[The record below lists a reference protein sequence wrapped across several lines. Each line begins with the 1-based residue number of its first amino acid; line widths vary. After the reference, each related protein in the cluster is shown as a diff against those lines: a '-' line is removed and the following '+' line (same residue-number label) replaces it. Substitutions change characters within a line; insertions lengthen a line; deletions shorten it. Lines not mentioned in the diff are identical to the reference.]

1 MNQAQLTN
9 SNVPPL
15 LPPNLP
21 DSYRPAIPQARRPR
35 ASSAK
40 PSKNL
45 WRNARAIGDVVY
57 IFVAWLVFTVLY
69 MFFIYYVLIEGK
81 VQVGAVFFGAS
92 TTNLLVSIFSQIF
105 VVLAAMT
112 MHGLLTT
119 LRLVLKDT
127 SLVTFFGIGSSS
139 GWSSV
144 LKLLAAGWF
153 PKFWCNFTSVLL
165 GEGSLL
171 VVILG
176 IPIVGLAF
184 GSMLKCPLSPLSSAL
199 PFFANQVRQT
209 DRATFEYYFVP
220 GHTKVPVFAG
230 LIPLDNRVLDIVPP
244 AVLCLYIEGWTSS
257 LLTNNKYATSFP
269 MDGCGT
275 GCRSLVLPGGI
286 ELARQVGPSLN
297 LSMFE
302 GGLLDSAETI
312 RINNAPGIV
321 TTYRNASDITF
332 DPVGDCL
339 YAGQAINDTLQMCI
353 RQVGQSIA
361 VGKFQHSLP
370 CTVIWILGLTFSC

>member
-21 DSYRPAIPQARRPR
+21 DSYRPAIPQAGRPR

-45 WRNARAIGDVVY
+45 WRNTRAIGDVVY

-153 PKFWCNFTSVLL
+153 PKLWCNFTSVLL

-184 GSMLKCPLSPLSSAL
+184 GSVLKCPLSPPLLGSAL
-199 PFFANQVRQT
+199 F
-209 DRATFEYYFVP
+209 
-220 GHTKVPVFAG
+220 
-230 LIPLDNRVLDIVPP
+230 
-244 AVLCLYIEGWTSS
+244 C
-257 LLTNNKYATSFP
+257 
-269 MDGCGT
+269 
-275 GCRSLVLPGGI
+275 
-286 ELARQVGPSLN
+286 
-297 LSMFE
+297 
-302 GGLLDSAETI
+302 
-312 RINNAPGIV
+312 
-321 TTYRNASDITF
+321 
-332 DPVGDCL
+332 
-339 YAGQAINDTLQMCI
+339 
-353 RQVGQSIA
+353 
-361 VGKFQHSLP
+361 
-370 CTVIWILGLTFSC
+370 